1 MAVTEWSEAGL
12 RTANLGFTIPLD
24 KLQVGRYNC
33 QVTVVDPASE
43 KVAFWRAPI
52 LLVP

>member
-1 MAVTEWSEAGL
+1 MTVTEWSEARL

-33 QVTVVDPASE
+33 QVTVVDPGTQKA
-43 KVAFWRAPI
+43 AFWHAPI